1 MQADPELGGN
11 ISHQYMEELLPMPD
25 NWTQNRY
32 PGLGH
37 NIHDADPERVVNDVI
52 EFFSNVSE

>member
-1 MQADPELGGN
+1 
-11 ISHQYMEELLPMPD
+11 MEELLPMPD